1 MDFVHWLFKKAFY
14 YCDCFSISNSIE
26 RRSPEYAKKE
36 ENTDFNTC
44 FFVYKPFE
52 L

>member
-26 RRSPEYAKKE
+26 RISPEYAKKE

-44 FFVYKPFE
+44 VFVYKPFE